1 MILSPL
7 LLGTLP
13 ERPSFTET
21 LIYQFNGL
29 MIVFTVL
36 GGLWILFEITGAF
49 FRRRDAQVQK
59 QKDEARAAAAAAASA
74 PVASAP
80 TSPSAAA
87 DPGAI
92 SPELLA
98 VISASIHTALAG
110 RKHRV
115 LAINVASQCNAWAA
129 EGRRDI
135 FMSHKPR

>member
-13 ERPSFTET
+13 EYPSISET

-59 QKDEARAAAAAAASA
+59 QKDEARAAAAASA

-115 LAINVASQCNAWAA
+115 LAINVAPQCNAWAA